1 MADPDVVAEG
11 DGVFPTLGEEGVVW
25 PQAELGAS
33 VGEVVLGGAPDRV
46 RVVVR
51 IQAGLVGH
59 GAELPTAAYMTWQ
72 RSQKYE

>member
-11 DGVFPTLGEEGVVW
+11 DGVFPAPGEEGVVVW

-33 VGEVVLGGAPDRV
+33 VGEVVLGAAPG

-51 IQAGLVGH
+51 IQAGLVGN
-59 GAELPTAAYMTWQ
+59 GAESPTSAYMTWQ